1 MEDRNGDDIYS
12 SEINPTPISPMN
24 KLILIQGISYFNV
37 EMTLNDRHST
47 QEISKNPC

>member
-24 KLILIQGISYFNV
+24 KLILIQGYKLFQCG
-37 EMTLNDRHST
+37 ND
-47 QEISKNPC
+47 IK